1 MSGQEEQT
9 ETTSRSRREEPDAF
23 NARFAEH
30 RRTLERRK
38 KEFWALIEFA
48 ESDQRKHLFSRRV
61 IEAAKR
67 VVRKSA
73 ADGKDAP

>member
-1 MSGQEEQT
+1 MN
-9 ETTSRSRREEPDAF
+9 RSRDRKTLDAF

-48 ESDQRKHLFSRRV
+48 ESDQGKHLFSRRV

-67 VVRKSA
+67 VVRESEA
-73 ADGKDAP
+73 EGKHAP

>member
-1 MSGQEEQT
+1 MSMN
-9 ETTSRSRREEPDAF
+9 RSRDRKTLDAF

-48 ESDQRKHLFSRRV
+48 ESDQGKHLFSRRV

-67 VVRKSA
+67 VVRESEA
-73 ADGKDAP
+73 EGKYAP

>member
-1 MSGQEEQT
+1 MSEN
-9 ETTSRSRREEPDAF
+9 RSRDRKTLDEF

-48 ESDQRKHLFSRRV
+48 ESDQGKHLFSRRV

-67 VVRKSA
+67 VVRESE
-73 ADGKDAP
+73 ADGKGAP